1 MSNITLRATKGV
13 DLTQSELDA
22 NFKKAAQA
30 KISNYTIVEADN
42 RDTVEF
48 TGTFTATLP
57 DATAIAAASD
67 TGDFEVTIKNI
78 STGTITIGRANALD
92 TIDGTAADISLTENE
107 FACLKVNQA
116 GTGYNIISISN
127 DSNADTVDGLEASQ
141 FLRADANTVA
151 TGNLTITNAAP
162 QLILNETDGG
172 LDQKK
177 WKLLAN
183 TEALQGTAV
192 DDADANAATW
202 LIVQR
207 SGTGSSVSIDS
218 ISLGGTIINLAGTFQ
233 YNGVSVTS
241 TAAKLNYNDIATLG
255 TVEASKTVTADASGN
270 TNFPAT
276 KGVTL
281 GGGTDVLSEYEE
293 GTWTPTLQ
301 DASLSDAEGQT
312 YSANGQ
318 VGEYTRIGNIVFFS
332 GYLSVTSIGTT
343 GGDARIAGL
352 PFTSKNTTN
361 LYHGFSIGDNNL
373 SALSNEIFGLMW
385 PNTNY
390 FYLTREGSIK
400 LTVNDFNTSGDNI
413 KFSGHYQI

>member
-1 MSNITLRATKGV
+1 MSNITLRATKGA

-78 STGTITIGRANALD
+78 STGAITIGRANALD

-127 DSNADTVDGLEASQ
+127 DSNADTVDGLDASQ
-141 FLRADANTVA
+141 FLRSDTDDTT
-151 TGNLTITNAAP
+151 TGNITITNGAP
-162 QLILNETDGG
+162 QVIQVETGV
-172 LDQKK
+172 
-177 WKLLAN
+177 
-183 TEALQGTAV
+183 TADNSTWRAYPNGESYIFDV
-192 DDADANAATW
+192 ADDALSASAQW
-202 LIVQR
+202 LQIDR
-207 SGTGSSVSIDS
+207 TGTTVDQAILSCN
-218 ISLGGTIINLAGTFQ
+218 IINLAAPSAVQ
-233 YNGVSVTS
+233 INGVDIESNATELS
-241 TAAKLNYNDIATLG
+241 YNNITTLG

-343 GGDARIAGL
+343 AGDARIAGL

-385 PNTNY
+385 PNVDY